1 MKTKILG
8 NSEQWHTFSGYKAN
22 QDQSTALIVNSQG

>member
-22 QDQSTALIVNSQG
+22 QDQSTTLNR